1 MGGGG
6 RCGDAKTPIHPAPRL
21 PTARLNLLI
30 RTISPPR
37 FLPIR
42 NPPLSRT
49 LQLRASSYP
58 TISTCCLIRK
68 TGRCGSNVRRSME
81 PLRGAA
87 LACSNVW
94 SCRCRLPKSAQA
106 YGAAAWSQ
114 LQLCPKTTEM
124 ALEYEP
130 GAPRCSQAKRQ
141 SLEAAPPG
149 LPLGSAPSSQRKR
162 ADPIVFLGWALRLS

>member
-1 MGGGG
+1 MFNGGA
-6 RCGDAKTPIHPAPRL
+6 RRGDANTPIHPAPRS

-37 FLPIR
+37 FLSIR

-49 LQLRASSYP
+49 LQLRSSSYP
-58 TISTCCLIRK
+58 TISTGSLIRK
-68 TGRCGSNVRRSME
+68 TRGSGSNVRQSME
-81 PLRGAA
+81 PPRGAA

-106 YGAAAWSQ
+106 YGTVAWSQ
-114 LQLCPKTTEM
+114 LQLCPKTTQL

-130 GAPRCSQAKRQ
+130 RAPNMLTSLKTVARSSSARVAARISSKLTAQAC
-141 SLEAAPPG
+141 
-149 LPLGSAPSSQRKR
+149 
-162 ADPIVFLGWALRLS
+162 